1 MTLLR
6 LLWLRLVMLRMSSAA
21 VNWNFKELTQR
32 SLGTKEME
40 SQPCI
45 FKKSYASCLYAVDD
59 RNPALPEGP

>member
-1 MTLLR
+1 
-6 LLWLRLVMLRMSSAA
+6 MLRMSSAA

-45 FKKSYASCLYAVDD
+45 FKKSYALCLYAVDD
-59 RNPALPEGP
+59 INPALPEGR